1 VLKVAWSVTAGASS
15 WSSTAADAPVLSLRT
30 EAALG
35 VPVNA
40 CRLALHGA
48 AEVSAGLGD
57 DLVVQLGYAEG
68 METVFTGRITR
79 GAHALGRI
87 EIEGA
92 GGFSKL
98 AAARLNLLFEKQAA
112 GAIAR
117 DVLGQLE
124 VAAGTVEDGLTLPV
138 FALHANASAWTQLAE
153 LARRCGFDLWADVED
168 RAHFRACE
176 GGASHSLAYGT
187 DLLAWEHAVLDPA
200 ADGVVV
206 LGEGPS
212 GQGQGD
218 EAAAWFTR
226 KDVKGTAG
234 KSSGRVVTVVDPA
247 ARTPALAGDVAKGW
261 MRTLERTARGR
272 ATALGLPAAQLGDA
286 LSVTDLPDASQG
298 AAARVTGV
306 RHRLDPRG
314 GYVTT
319 LAWERV

>member
-1 VLKVAWSVTAGASS
+1 VLKVAWSVTAGSDA
-15 WSSTAADAPVLSLRT
+15 WSSTEAGAPLLALRT

-48 AEVSAGLGD
+48 AEVSAAVGD
-57 DLVVQLGYAEG
+57 DLVVQLGYDDG
-68 METVFTGRITR
+68 MKTVFTGKVTR

-92 GGFSKL
+92 GAFARL
-98 AAARLNLLFEKQAA
+98 AAARLNLLFEQRAA
-112 GAIAR
+112 GAIAS
-117 DVLGQLE
+117 DVFGQLE
-124 VAAGTVEDGLTLPV
+124 VTAGTVEDGITLPA
-138 FALHANASAWTQLAE
+138 FALHANASAWAQLAE
-153 LARRCGFDLWADVED
+153 LARRCGFDLWADVD
-168 RAHFRACE
+168 DKAHFRACE
-176 GGASHSLAYGT
+176 GGASHALTYGT
-187 DLLAWEHAVLDPA
+187 DLLAWEHAALDAA

-206 LGEGPS
+206 LGESPA

-218 EAAAWFTR
+218 DAAPWLTK

-234 KSSGRVVTVVDPA
+234 KTSGRVVTVVDPA
-247 ARTPALAGDVAKGW
+247 ARNPQLAGDVARGW

-286 LSVTDLPDASQG
+286 LSVSKLPDALQG

-314 GYVTT
+314 GFVTT